1 VIPTVGFISIP
12 VEMSPHHAVL
22 AFMTYTLLAEL
33 TLSIELCLRST
44 IIIIAAPAAGGNFVA
59 AKYTKRISGVGNL
72 VGSGYYKFAQ

>member
-33 TLSIELCLRST
+33 TLSIELGLRST

>member
-1 VIPTVGFISIP
+1 
-12 VEMSPHHAVL
+12 MSPHHAVL